1 MLTTN
6 GKICCSFSITKKFSF
21 IAYIH
26 GTIHK
31 IKRFSEIICFNS
43 YQKKI
48 KIKKNNK
55 ENRHTDISGFFFQ
68 YVNILTERLMPV
80 LSLLTNHNFY
90 LQ

>member
-48 KIKKNNK
+48 KIKKTTK
-55 ENRHTDISGFFFQ
+55 KTGTQTFQVFFSKM
-68 YVNILTERLMPV
+68 LT
-80 LSLLTNHNFY
+80 F
-90 LQ
+90 